1 MQSAFSRRPS
11 KKDLRRYIKGLA
23 LGACAVAM
31 AGCGDESLSGYG
43 GADHIWVLQQLDGE
57 VFDASATLVLAK
69 GGDVSGQAPCNSY
82 RGRQSAP
89 YPWFQIDTLAATRSV
104 CPALMAEVT
113 YLQALQEMREAEVA
127 GEVLIL
133 RNSEGREMVFG
144 AKD

>member
-1 MQSAFSRRPS
+1 MQPAFSRRPS
-11 KKDLRRYIKGLA
+11 KNGPGRYVKGLVLGGFA
-23 LGACAVAM
+23 LTM

-82 RGRQSAP
+82 RGSQTAP
-89 YPWFQIDTLAATRSV
+89 YPWFQIDTLATTRSV
-104 CPALMAEVT
+104 CPELMAEVT

-133 RNSEGREMVFG
+133 RNSEGREMVFR
-144 AKD
+144 AKG